1 MSKNGIKKNDH
12 EIWGI
17 IPARG
22 GSKSIPLKNLVKLN
36 GRPLIEYV
44 IAAAKASGAIT
55 RIICSTD
62 HNRIKSLCLEK
73 NIEVHMRP
81 KQLAADDTNVLD
93 VLIFLLEQYQKNE
106 GILPFAIVLLQPTSP
121 FTLSDHIDACVQHL
135 KENELANST
144 QTVSEFPHNYHA
156 FNQRMIE
163 DGSVAFRFSE
173 ERKKYYNKQAKPKF
187 YIFGNLVAVRTTAL
201 LQRKEIFPIPSIPN
215 VIPFHYALDVDG
227 PEDLELAEW
236 YLSQGKIKL
245 PHMD

>member
-1 MSKNGIKKNDH
+1 MKKYEN

-22 GSKSIPLKNLVKLN
+22 GSKSIPLKNLVNLN

-44 IAAAKASGAIT
+44 IEAAKASEVIT
-55 RIICSTD
+55 RIICSTE
-62 HNRIKSLCLEK
+62 NNKIKSLCLEK
-73 NIEVHMRP
+73 NIEVHIRP
-81 KQLAADDTNVLD
+81 KELAADDTNVLD
-93 VLIFLLEQYQKNE
+93 VLIFLLEQFQKTE
-106 GILPFAIVLLQPTSP
+106 GILPFLIVLLQPTSP
-121 FTLSDHIDACVQHL
+121 FTLSDQIDSCVHDL
-135 KENELANST
+135 IESEFANSS

-156 FNQRMIE
+156 FNQRIIE
-163 DGSVAFRFSE
+163 DGRVAFRFSKD
-173 ERKKYYNKQAKPKF
+173 RKKYYNKQTKPKF
-187 YIFGNLVAVRTTAL
+187 YIFGNLVVIRSSAL

-236 YLSQGKIKL
+236 YLSQGRVVL